1 MELKTEGVQVYGPAS
16 EKIPGMDVAL
26 KDKDT
31 VSFAG
36 ENAVVM
42 DVGGHTLGHIAYYF
56 PTQKTAFVGDSLFA
70 LGCGRMFEGT
80 PQQYWTTLQSLRNLP
95 DDTVIYCAH
104 EYTESNARFAM
115 SVEPGNPYLVKR
127 VEEIQVKRARGEPT
141 VPSLMG
147 EEKATNPFLR
157 GDVSSEIRKNVGASE
172 GDDGATIFHKI
183 RLGKDR
189 FRG

>member
-1 MELKTEGVQVYGPAS
+1 MMYIL
-16 EKIPGMDVAL
+16 
-26 KDKDT
+26 
-31 VSFAG
+31 
-36 ENAVVM
+36 
-42 DVGGHTLGHIAYYF
+42 
-56 PTQKTAFVGDSLFA
+56 FVD
-70 LGCGRMFEGT
+70 
-80 PQQYWTTLQSLRNLP
+80 
-95 DDTVIYCAH
+95 CAH

-115 SVEPGNPYLVKR
+115 SVEPSNPYLVKR
-127 VEEIQVKRARGEPT
+127 VDEIKVKRARGEPT

-172 GDDGATIFHKI
+172 GEDGATIFHKV